1 MRKYKYLGVFFSAEG
16 NKYTIT
22 VNCNGTIQAFFLLTA
37 DAIRSARHYQL
48 STITDE
54 DGRVTKVDDILLVGK
69 LLN

>member
-1 MRKYKYLGVFFSAEG
+1 MRTHKYTGVFFSSEG
-16 NKYTIT
+16 NKHTIT

-37 DAIRSARHYQL
+37 DAIRKGRVYQL

-54 DGRVTKVDDILLVGK
+54 EGNVTKVDDILHVGK